1 MLYSVGVVNAR
12 ELRFTII
19 LIVLGHSA
27 EYASSPRVFLECG
40 AIPITLGG
48 RSFRESTAV
57 L

>member
-19 LIVLGHSA
+19 LTVLGYSA
-27 EYASSPRVFLECG
+27 EYASSPRVFLKWG